1 MSHLLTEGMR
11 VRTLNPNLSFASA
24 KKIVCCVWNSL
35 LTRSPLFIMLRL
47 LGQQANCER
56 MSCLFE
62 TTSRR
67 WLIVMD
73 WFEIHVE
80 ALSVVPISLAV
91 LVRIGEQIDPVT
103 SSKAAKIIL
112 KCASHMSAWD
122 AAVGQVGLLFSGVF
136 PSCAKSNARMVWLLF
151 IAVTMANEV
160 AGAKALDA
168 HRSLCALFIFVTASH
183 LSSSS
188 LVRLWLVI
196 KALSAHV
203 WPWLRIGRRA
213 CTTLCARTTSVRGF
227 DQVPMSLIQ
236 MGPMGLEMLHR
247 TLPMLLLEIFPLIA
261 VVL

>member
-1 MSHLLTEGMR
+1 MCGKIVVLTLMVVSAFVRFSKVSPRSSSASHNDESSCLMSHLLTEGMR

-112 KCASHMSAWD
+112 KCASHMSA
-122 AAVGQVGLLFSGVF
+122 
-136 PSCAKSNARMVWLLF
+136 
-151 IAVTMANEV
+151 
-160 AGAKALDA
+160 
-168 HRSLCALFIFVTASH
+168 
-183 LSSSS
+183 
-188 LVRLWLVI
+188 
-196 KALSAHV
+196 
-203 WPWLRIGRRA
+203 
-213 CTTLCARTTSVRGF
+213 
-227 DQVPMSLIQ
+227 
-236 MGPMGLEMLHR
+236 
-247 TLPMLLLEIFPLIA
+247 
-261 VVL
+261 